1 MFKKLLEVRGKKL
14 KYSLSLLFLLFLFG
28 HSKAQDTILE
38 FPENLSFPKRDSAF
52 CVPSVSGLPRSKGIV
67 IKREYVY
74 DYFIKSKSN
83 TGEIGQSEIKFS
95 ERLEIKLRAP
105 VIMKPN
111 FKLAF
116 GFSYFREEFEF
127 ENIGTSDFTF
137 HQEIDDK
144 GLRSIG
150 GEIFAVKPFIGN
162 KFILFRAKGEL
173 SGDYNK
179 NNDPNIDFFRFQLAA
194 LFGIKK
200 NDYTSTAFGF
210 VYRYRFGVISVLPV
224 FSYFHNFN
232 RQWGFESLLP
242 SKVALRYSTI
252 DEKNYL
258 FAKAELKG
266 TNYNINLLNPSPYEK
281 KLLYLEKTEIRVLL
295 TYEREIHDWL
305 WASVEGGVR
314 SNLQFDLK
322 DNVSRT
328 ANILVEN
335 EINTALIF
343 NLSLF
348 IVAPFNTKYTK

>member
-1 MFKKLLEVRGKKL
+1 MLLEVKGEKL
-14 KYSLSLLFLLFLFG
+14 KYLLIILLLLFLFG
-28 HSKAQDTILE
+28 QSKAQETILE

-67 IKREYVY
+67 FKKEYVY
-74 DYFIKSKSN
+74 DYFIKSISD
-83 TGEIGQSEIKFS
+83 TGEKGQSEIKFS

-127 ENIGTSDFTF
+127 DNIGTSDFTF
-137 HQEIDDK
+137 HQEINDK

-150 GEIFAVKPFIGN
+150 GEVFAVKPFIGN

-179 NNDPNIDFFRFQLAA
+179 SNGPNIDFFRFQVAA

-200 NDYTSTAFGF
+200 NAYTSAAFGL
-210 VYRYRFGVISVLPV
+210 VYRYKFGAISIYPVL
-224 FSYFHNFN
+224 SYYHNFN

-242 SKVALRYSTI
+242 SKVALRYSSI
-252 DEKNYL
+252 DERNYL

-266 TNYNINLLNPSPYEK
+266 TNYNINLLNPGPNEK
-281 KLLYLEKTEIRVLL
+281 RLLFLEKTEIRFLL
-295 TYEREIHDWL
+295 IYEREIHDWL

-314 SNLQFDLK
+314 SNLQFNLQDSA
-322 DNVSRT
+322 SRN
-328 ANILVEN
+328 AEIVIEN

-343 NLSLF
+343 NFSLF
-348 IVAPFNTKYTK
+348 IVAPKRFLEL